1 MKSEI
6 HTLGVEE
13 EFHIHDKGSCQLT
26 SKADLLVNDLPVE
39 SENGAI
45 KYELSLSQVEISTP
59 VCTTLAE
66 LSCNL
71 YRLRRIGA
79 DRAALID
86 CALVPSGTPPLGDA
100 SEQTIVSG
108 KRYGRLRECGQG
120 LVREHLT
127 AALHV
132 HVGVPERAVAVAAS
146 NWIRPWLPT
155 LTALTSNSPY
165 WLGVDT
171 GFSSWRTV
179 HCWRWPVSG
188 PPPVFDSDIEYDDL
202 LRRLID
208 VGVIVDAGM
217 AYWDVRLSA
226 RYPTLEIRLPDVPCR
241 AAESVMVAG
250 LVRALVILGSRIV
263 LGGRPLAG
271 VANEILRGSLFLAA
285 RDGLDAVLPNP
296 LHPERSVS
304 ARDALEIL
312 VECVRPTLEDLGD
325 DQLVIAK
332 VKGILEEGTGASR
345 QRRAAGAAGDLVGLV
360 RWLAEEMISE

>member
-1 MKSEI
+1 M
-6 HTLGVEE
+6 V
-13 EFHIHDKGSCQLT
+13 
-26 SKADLLVNDLPVE
+26 
-39 SENGAI
+39 
-45 KYELSLSQVEISTP
+45 TP
-59 VCTTLAE
+59 VCSTLAE
-66 LSCNL
+66 LGGNL

-79 DRAALID
+79 DRAALIN
-86 CALVPSGTPPLGDA
+86 CVLVPSGTPPLGDTSKQTSA
-100 SEQTIVSG
+100 SGE
-108 KRYGRLRECGQG
+108 RYGRLRGNGRG

-132 HVGVPERAVAVAAS
+132 HVGVADRSVAVAAS

-155 LTALTSNSPY
+155 VTALTANSPY

-179 HCWRWPVSG
+179 HRWRWPVSG
-188 PPPVFDSDIEYDDL
+188 PPPIFNSDVEHDDL

-208 VGVIVDAGM
+208 VGVLVDAGT

-226 RYPTLEIRLPDVPCR
+226 RYPTLEIRLPDVSCR

-250 LVRALVILGSRIV
+250 LVRALVILGSRSV
-263 LGGRPLAG
+263 TSDPAP
-271 VANEILRGSLFLAA
+271 ANVPHEVLRGSLFLAA

-304 ARDALEIL
+304 ARDALEIM

-325 DQLVIAK
+325 DQLVIEK
-332 VKGILEEGTGASR
+332 VEWILREGTGASR
-345 QRRAAGAAGDLVGLV
+345 QRRAAGATGDLVGLV
-360 RWLAEEMISE
+360 RWLAAETTS

>member
-1 MKSEI
+1 MKNEI

-13 EFHIHDKGSCQLT
+13 EFHVHDKGNWQLT
-26 SKADLLVNDLPVE
+26 SKANLLVNDLPVE
-39 SENGAI
+39 PENGAI
-45 KYELSLSQVEISTP
+45 KYELPLSQVEISTP
-59 VCTTLAE
+59 VCTTLTE
-66 LSCNL
+66 LGCNL
-71 YRLRRIGA
+71 LRLRRIGA

-100 SEQTIVSG
+100 GEQAVASG
-108 KRYGRLRECGQG
+108 ERYDRLRGNGRG

-132 HVGVPERAVAVAAS
+132 HVGAADRAVAVAVS
-146 NWIRPWLPT
+146 NWMRSWLPT

-179 HCWRWPVSG
+179 HRWRWPVSG
-188 PPPVFDSDIEYDDL
+188 PPPIFDSDIEYDDL

-250 LVRALVILGSRIV
+250 LVRALVILGSRSV
-263 LGGRPLAG
+263 LGGRSLTCVPHE
-271 VANEILRGSLFLAA
+271 VLRGSLFLAA

-304 ARDALEIL
+304 ARDALEIM

-325 DQLVIAK
+325 DRLVMEKIEWT
-332 VKGILEEGTGASR
+332 LQEGTGASR